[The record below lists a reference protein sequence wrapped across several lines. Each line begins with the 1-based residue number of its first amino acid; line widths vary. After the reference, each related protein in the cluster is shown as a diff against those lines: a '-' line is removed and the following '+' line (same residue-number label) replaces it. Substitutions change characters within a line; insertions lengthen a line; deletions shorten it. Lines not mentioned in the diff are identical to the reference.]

1 MKTTKWILG
10 AVGGLASLTG
20 VHAAEVAIP
29 TQPQA
34 EGVENRNHLL
44 YLGFGFGP
52 TQLKTGGD
60 TRSVEGID
68 FKYSAGNKN
77 LGGETHVGFWISD
90 NVAIEIG
97 ARDYGKAKAPFS
109 FNDPH
114 DNTSG
119 TGEADVSMRGFNVSL
134 VLGYDVT
141 PKLQVFT
148 RAGVLKWTESFESR
162 FDMPGHAAMHRTYD
176 QSGTGLSLGAGV
188 SFRFKDYWHWQVQ
201 YEYDTFDVDQVSMLS
216 IGLSYDLLGLTR

>member
-1 MKTTKWILG
+1 MKTMRLMQMT
-10 AVGGLASLTG
+10 VGGLACLTM
-20 VHAAEVAIP
+20 VHGAEVAIP
-29 TQPQA
+29 AQQQA

-60 TRSVEGID
+60 TRSVEGIN
-68 FKYSAGNKN
+68 FNYSAGNNN
-77 LGGETHVGFWISD
+77 LGGETHAGFWISD
-90 NVAIEIG
+90 NVAVEIG
-97 ARDYGKAKAPFS
+97 ARDYGKAKVPFAFS
-109 FNDPH
+109 DPH

-119 TGEADVSMRGFNVSL
+119 TGEAEVGMRGFNISL
-134 VLGYDVT
+134 VLGCDIT
-141 PKLQVFT
+141 PKLQVFA

-162 FDMPGHAAMHRTYD
+162 FDIPGQAAMHRTYD
-176 QSGTGLSLGAGV
+176 QSGTGLSLGAGM
-188 SFRFKDYWHWQVQ
+188 SYRFSNYWHWQVQ